1 MKNILNISLNIY
13 WVAVYIYKNSFG
25 GFRLYNGRTS
35 RLEFWLFQI
44 VYGIILCLLVVAND
58 LLLLFTLIATG
69 IFLPSL
75 VACHVRRLHDVEHSG
90 WLLIP
95 KFFYVPWF
103 LFGVRALLQ
112 QGVSLNDFLF
122 QESGQTIE
130 LVSQFK
136 VMGLFYGGLIYEI
149 ILLVSYGQ
157 AGTIGNNIYG
167 KDSVIELKNNIE
179 LFIAAQKKKRKPK
192 AVAKPRLKKK

>member
-13 WVAVYIYKNSFG
+13 WAVVYIYKNSFG
-25 GFRLYNGRTS
+25 SPHLYSGRTS

-44 VYGIILCLLVVAND
+44 VYGIILYLLVVAND
-58 LLLLFTLIATG
+58 RLLLGTLIATG
-69 IFLPSL
+69 IILPSL

-90 WLLIP
+90 WFLIP

-103 LFGVRALLQ
+103 LLGVRALLQ

-122 QESGQTIE
+122 QKSGQTIE
-130 LVSQFK
+130 LVSQFNI
-136 VMGLFYGGLIYEI
+136 MGLFYGGLIYEI

-157 AGTIGNNIYG
+157 AGTTGNNIYG

-179 LFIAAQKKKRKPK
+179 LFIAAKGKRRKPR
-192 AVAKPRLKKK
+192 ATAKPRLKKK